1 MKSPAKH
8 RGFFVYEVVIMRLD
22 GILYML
28 LSVVLFTTA
37 NALVKSIGYLPTT
50 QIVFM
55 RSLISLVLCAAY
67 VVYRGFPFFGVN
79 RKWLLIRGVFG
90 VAGLTLF
97 FFTVQNLPLAT
108 ATVIQYLSPIF
119 TVILA
124 LVYLEQRV
132 RPIQWVF
139 MLTALAGVVILNGL
153 DPNVKL
159 SFVFIGIASAFFA
172 SVAYMATVKC
182 KATDHPVLI
191 VMYFHLIATPLMG
204 GYSLFHW
211 QAISGQEW
219 LVGLAVGV
227 VSVIAQIAMAI
238 AITRE
243 DASLVTPFKYVGAVL
258 AWLVGI
264 YFFNEQIG
272 VLGSIGL
279 VVVCTGVLL
288 NTLARR
294 YQW

>member
-1 MKSPAKH
+1 
-8 RGFFVYEVVIMRLD
+8 MRLD

-79 RKWLLIRGVFG
+79 RIWLLIRGVFG